1 MSKTIYINEN
11 AYKILQE
18 SILLDTVPEEI
29 MNCIFKNQTSLKNNP
44 AIPNV
49 FEDNFIERII
59 KKRFLELKN
68 DLKKI
73 GNIDDFDDDK
83 IESVLAKLIL
93 KTQKIEQQNKN
104 ELEKLC
110 YNYVTNFFGV
120 PEDTVTL
127 ELNLVE
133 TIEDSNVNI
142 EPLDDVTVDYDDL
155 RAIEDLNGEVAK
167 RRLLNCLS
175 MGAGMQI
182 SSNIKSYLND
192 IYDVN
197 PILPDL
203 YRKILALTNY
213 LLFTKEDLGINDKQK
228 LQFGFVN
235 VSLGQEDEKPIIKA
249 EGKIF
254 PVLLSESIHGF
265 MELFS
270 SHGLPSDFNKMKY
283 VINKT
288 DFLKAEPW
296 DMRIGPSLWTIL
308 SDSFE
313 HVDSDLIPYVYRKIA
328 MLPPKKFNKL
338 MSEVLAK
345 TKKGKEWLNKLIS
358 KAREEKNYNKFLDRI
373 GSLQTDKNIINDE
386 YIHTEE
392 L

>member
-1 MSKTIYINEN
+1 M
-11 AYKILQE
+11 
-18 SILLDTVPEEI
+18 
-29 MNCIFKNQTSLKNNP
+29 
-44 AIPNV
+44 
-49 FEDNFIERII
+49 
-59 KKRFLELKN
+59 
-68 DLKKI
+68 
-73 GNIDDFDDDK
+73 
-83 IESVLAKLIL
+83 
-93 KTQKIEQQNKN
+93 
-104 ELEKLC
+104 
-110 YNYVTNFFGV
+110 
-120 PEDTVTL
+120 
-127 ELNLVE
+127 VE
-133 TIEDSNVNI
+133 TIEDSNVNV
-142 EPLDDVTVDYDDL
+142 EPLDDVDIDYDDL
-155 RAIEDLNGEVAK
+155 RDIEDLNGEVSK
-167 RRLLNCLS
+167 RRLLNSLS

-182 SSNIKSYLND
+182 SSDIKSYLSD
-192 IYDVN
+192 IYDIN

-203 YRKILALTNY
+203 YRKIIALTNY
-213 LLFTKEDLGINDKQK
+213 LLFTKEDLGIDDKQK
-228 LQFGFVN
+228 LQFGCVN
-235 VSLGQEDEKPIIKA
+235 VSLGQEDEKPVIKA

-270 SHGLPSDFNKMKY
+270 SHGLPSDFTKMKY

-288 DFLKAEPW
+288 DYLKAEPW

-313 HVDSDLIPYVYRKIA
+313 RVNSELIPYLYRKIA

-345 TKKGKEWLNKLIS
+345 TKKGKEWLNKVIS
-358 KAREEKNYNKFLDRI
+358 KAREEKDYNKFLDKI